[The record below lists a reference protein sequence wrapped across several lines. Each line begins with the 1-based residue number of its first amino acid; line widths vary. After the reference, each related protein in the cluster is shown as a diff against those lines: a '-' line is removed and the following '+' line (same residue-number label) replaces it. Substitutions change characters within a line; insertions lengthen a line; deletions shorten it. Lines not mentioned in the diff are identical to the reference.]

1 MAGAPA
7 PWIIG
12 SARYDRQVQ
21 HSRSARSADAVR
33 AAARLA
39 KVSGTALQD
48 ADLTLPQYRV
58 LVFLA
63 IRERPASHVASL
75 LGVTPSTVTSV
86 VDGLV
91 ARDLVA
97 RTADPRDRR
106 RVVLSLTD
114 GGRTAVELGDQVVGA
129 ALDRLLARLDATD
142 AERALVGLEV
152 LNQAMELALDE
163 RFGTAQ

>member
-1 MAGAPA
+1 MTATG
-7 PWIIG
+7 
-12 SARYDRQVQ
+12 
-21 HSRSARSADAVR
+21 SARSADAVR

-39 KVSGTALQD
+39 KVSGSALAE

-63 IRERPASHVASL
+63 PRGRPATHVASL

-91 ARDLVA
+91 ARGLVQ
-97 RTADPRDRR
+97 RSSDPADRR

-114 GGRTAVELGDQVVGA
+114 QGRATTATGDQVVGA
-129 ALDRLLARLDATD
+129 ALDRLLARLDPGD
-142 AERALVGLEV
+142 AETALVGLEL
-152 LNQAMELALDE
+152 LNRAMEAALDE
-163 RFGTAQ
+163 RFGTAAEPAP

>member
-1 MAGAPA
+1 M
-7 PWIIG
+7 
-12 SARYDRQVQ
+12 VQ
-21 HSRSARSADAVR
+21 HTRSARSADAVR

-39 KVSGTALQD
+39 KVSGSALQD

-58 LVFLA
+58 LVFLV

-97 RTADPRDRR
+97 RKSDPDDRR
-106 RVVLSLTD
+106 RVVLALTD
-114 GGRTAVELGDQVVGA
+114 DGRTAVEHGDQVVGA
-129 ALDRLLARLDATD
+129 ALDRLLARLDPSD
-142 AERALVGLEV
+142 AERALVGLEL
-152 LNQAMELALDE
+152 LNRAMELALDE
-163 RFGTAQ
+163 RFGTGQ